1 MTYTI
6 LYDPA
11 VYKELAEVP
20 ATYRNRI
27 LDLINLLEND
37 PRPAKSKQLRDPQ
50 EHLYRVGLGRW
61 RVVYSIDDDFQE
73 VLIVRVGEKTGPEFY
88 EDLPEL

>member
-1 MTYTI
+1 MAYSI

-11 VYKELAEVP
+11 VYNELADLP
-20 ATYRNRI
+20 ANYRNRI
-27 LDLINLLEND
+27 LDLINQLEND
-37 PRPAKSKQLRDPQ
+37 PRPAKSKQLREPQ
-50 EHLYRVGLGRW
+50 EHLYRVGLGKW

-88 EDLPEL
+88 EDLTEP

>member
-1 MTYTI
+1 MPYSI

-11 VYKELAEVP
+11 VYNELAEVP

-27 LDLINLLEND
+27 LNLINRLETD
-37 PRPAKSKQLRDPQ
+37 PRPLKSKPLRDPL

-61 RVVYSIDDDFQE
+61 RVVYSIDDEFQE
-73 VLIVRVGEKTGPEFY
+73 ILIVRVGEKTGPEFY
-88 EDLPEL
+88 EDLPES